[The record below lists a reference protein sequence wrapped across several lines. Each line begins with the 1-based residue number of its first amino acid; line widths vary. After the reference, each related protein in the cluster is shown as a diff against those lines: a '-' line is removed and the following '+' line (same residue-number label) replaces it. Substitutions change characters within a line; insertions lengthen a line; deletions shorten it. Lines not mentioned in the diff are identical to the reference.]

1 MPSDERKGR
10 RRSLLLQNV
19 MGVNVQGN
27 HVGFAWYK
35 CKLYSKNTDIDI
47 DMYVYVYTYSMSVYI
62 YIYVYC
68 VYVYKYIRIHMY
80 IYIYVS
86 LLLFCRHITR

>member
-1 MPSDERKGR
+1 MPSDE
-10 RRSLLLQNV
+10 LQNV

-47 DMYVYVYTYSMSVYI
+47 DIDIDLYRYRYVDRYI
-62 YIYVYC
+62 AVDVDYEIY
-68 VYVYKYIRIHMY
+68 
-80 IYIYVS
+80 
-86 LLLFCRHITR
+86 